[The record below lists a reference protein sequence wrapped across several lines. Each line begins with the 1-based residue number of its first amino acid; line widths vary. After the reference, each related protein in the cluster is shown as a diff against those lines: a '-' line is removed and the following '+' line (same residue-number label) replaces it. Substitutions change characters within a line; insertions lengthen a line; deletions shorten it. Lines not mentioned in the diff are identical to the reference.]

1 MHDGPMTRMFLLCL
15 IAGLGV
21 PGGKAAGLPLPDL
34 ANYDVYGGPRL
45 AGKIV
50 TNGDFEKGTKG
61 WPLPAGYRIDP
72 MGGRD
77 GSQAMFY
84 ERTDPVKYPLPA
96 QALSLAPGMR
106 YRFSAW
112 IRSENVKNSTEA
124 GATLCIQYGKGGKWL
139 SGRYPLGIT
148 GTQGW
153 TRVEATTTVPA
164 DAETSTLTL
173 YFRPGATGKAWFDD
187 VRVVR
192 EKPRWCAYLIRPAR
206 ETISP
211 DDGRILLGSFLEGI
225 AHRPA
230 DATKGADLLCRIQV
244 VRAGKVRQELG
255 AAVRAGRIAVDV
267 GKLSAGSAQL
277 RLTLLDT
284 RRRWILGNAEI
295 PVTVAPAKRPLPAN
309 ACEIDSRGRAI
320 VGGRP
325 FLPVGLYHHRFRT
338 RKDLDLIAA
347 SPFNCI
353 MPYNSLSMRFQD
365 SKLKGIPGTMEM
377 LDACAEAKLKV
388 IFSIKDVYVG
398 TKYAAVKGLGVEGE
412 TAVVTKAIEQFR
424 THPALLAWYINDE
437 LPTTMLDRLTA
448 RRREVNRLDPFHPTW
463 AVFCSFGEVPA
474 YGSTCDI
481 VGVDPY
487 PIRDRKSRDMKRV
500 RHGMEMA
507 ARAVG
512 TPEGMAVWTVPQIM
526 NWACYDQEAKKDRA
540 VYEAKFRDPSEHEM
554 LSMSLLCAIQGA
566 KGFVYYSF
574 SDLSGVISAIAKPD
588 FTRRWP
594 EVCRVAKTM
603 TGLAPFLLSDH
614 AGPDVA
620 VTAEEGSVLSKA
632 YKDAEGRIRVL
643 VAGVG
648 PGQSQALLT
657 VGTQTP
663 LRSVYGACS
672 RQRDGRYRFRGTDL
686 CSDILTS
693 D

>member
-1 MHDGPMTRMFLLCL
+1 
-15 IAGLGV
+15 
-21 PGGKAAGLPLPDL
+21 
-34 ANYDVYGGPRL
+34 
-45 AGKIV
+45 
-50 TNGDFEKGTKG
+50 
-61 WPLPAGYRIDP
+61 
-72 MGGRD
+72 
-77 GSQAMFY
+77 
-84 ERTDPVKYPLPA
+84 
-96 QALSLAPGMR
+96 
-106 YRFSAW
+106 
-112 IRSENVKNSTEA
+112 
-124 GATLCIQYGKGGKWL
+124 
-139 SGRYPLGIT
+139 
-148 GTQGW
+148 
-153 TRVEATTTVPA
+153 
-164 DAETSTLTL
+164 
-173 YFRPGATGKAWFDD
+173 
-187 VRVVR
+187 
-192 EKPRWCAYLIRPAR
+192 WCAYLIRPAR

-244 VRAGKVRQELG
+244 VCAGKVRQEIG
-255 AAVRAGRIAVDV
+255 AAVRAGRIAADV
-267 GKLSAGSAQL
+267 GKLPAGSAQL

-603 TGLAPFLLSDH
+603 TGLAPFLLSDQ

-620 VTAEEGSVLSKA
+620 VTAEAGSVLSKV
-632 YKDAEGRIRVL
+632 YTDAEGRIRVL

-663 LRSVYGACS
+663 LRSVYGACT
-672 RQRDGRYRFRGTDL
+672 RQPDGRYRFRGTDI